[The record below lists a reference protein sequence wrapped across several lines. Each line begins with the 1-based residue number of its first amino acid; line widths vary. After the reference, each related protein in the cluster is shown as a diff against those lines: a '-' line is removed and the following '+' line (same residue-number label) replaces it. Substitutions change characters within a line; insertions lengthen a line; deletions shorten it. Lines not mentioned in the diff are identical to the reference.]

1 MVDERIIKALETRF
15 WMTREELCDELN
27 VSDRNLRDKIAD
39 INVAGGPY
47 ENVFV
52 IGTSD
57 MPGYRLARTV
67 DDLKHYI
74 RERTKRAEMI
84 MLPVEKAERILK
96 EMEKWTS

>member
-57 MPGYRLARTV
+57 MPGYRLARTAE
-67 DDLKHYI
+67 DLKRYI

>member
-1 MVDERIIKALETRF
+1 
-15 WMTREELCDELN
+15 
-27 VSDRNLRDKIAD
+27 
-39 INVAGGPY
+39 
-47 ENVFV
+47 
-52 IGTSD
+52 